1 MGVKVTGIR
10 EAQTRLNA
18 LIGDIRGRKVVRAMY
33 KALYIGSAQAALY
46 TPIDTATLINSQ
58 FRDVRADGVRLTGR
72 VGYSANY
79 AVYVHDPKVKQNFR
93 RATAKKEFLKRG
105 FNEVRAQ
112 IDKAVM
118 EELKSL

>member
-18 LIGDIRGRKVVRAMY
+18 LIGDIRGRKVVRAMH

-58 FRDVRADGVRLTGR
+58 FRDVRFQGTRLTGR

>member
-1 MGVKVTGIR
+1 MGVKVKGIK
-10 EAQTRLNA
+10 EAQAKLNA

-46 TPIDTATLINSQ
+46 TPIDTSFLINSQ
-58 FRDVRADGVRLTGR
+58 FRDVRFQGARLTGR

-79 AVYVHDPKVKQNFR
+79 ALYVHDPKFKQRFR
-93 RATAKKEFLKRG
+93 RATAKKEFLKLG
-105 FNEVRAQ
+105 FDEMRTQ
-112 IDKAVM
+112 IDKAVT

>member
-1 MGVKVTGIR
+1 MGVKVKGIR
-10 EAQTRLNA
+10 EAQAKLNA

-46 TPIDTATLINSQ
+46 TPIDTSTLINSQ
-58 FRDVRADGVRLTGR
+58 FRDVRFDGVLLTGR

-79 AVYVHDPKVKQNFR
+79 AVYVHDPKVKQTFR
-93 RATAKKEFLKRG
+93 RATAKKAFLKLG
-105 FNEVRAQ
+105 FDEMRNQ

-118 EELKSL
+118 QELKL

>member
-10 EAQTRLNA
+10 EAKTKLNV

-46 TPIDTATLINSQ
+46 TPIDTSTLINSQ
-58 FRDVRADGVRLTGR
+58 FRDVRFQGTRLTGR

>member
-10 EAQTRLNA
+10 EAKSRLSV

-46 TPIDTATLINSQ
+46 TPIDTSTLINSQ
-58 FRDVRADGVRLTGR
+58 FRDVRFDGVRLTGR

-79 AVYVHDPKVKQNFR
+79 AVYVHDPKIKQNFR
-93 RATAKKEFLKRG
+93 RATAKKAFLKLG
-105 FNEVRAQ
+105 FDEMRQQ
-112 IDKAVM
+112 IDKAVT

>member
-10 EAQTRLNA
+10 EAKTKLNA

-79 AVYVHDPKVKQNFR
+79 AVYVHDPKVKQSFR
-93 RATAKKEFLKRG
+93 RATAKKEFLKSG
-105 FNEVRAQ
+105 FNEMKSQ
-112 IDKAVM
+112 IDKAVAQ
-118 EELKSL
+118 ELKSL